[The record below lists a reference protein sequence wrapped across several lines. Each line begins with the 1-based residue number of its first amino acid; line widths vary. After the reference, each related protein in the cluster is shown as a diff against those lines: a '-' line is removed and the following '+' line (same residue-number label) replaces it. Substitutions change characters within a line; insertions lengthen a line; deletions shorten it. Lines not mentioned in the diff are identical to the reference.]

1 MVSREWQMLPAAQRQ
16 LIQEHQ
22 RSAPVKIG
30 AIVKAFKVRL
40 LASTLPAGISGEIRP
55 DPDSAAGFT
64 IRINRHDSHSRQ
76 RFTVAHE
83 LAHFLLHR
91 DRIGRGIVD
100 DVLYRSTL
108 TDRREAEANRLAAD
122 LLMPDS
128 LIEAWLDRA
137 AALGVSDIPLYLAD
151 RFEVSETAMRIR
163 LGLA

>member
-1 MVSREWQMLPAAQRQ
+1 MMSREWTHLPPGDRD
-16 LIQEHQ
+16 LILRHQ
-22 RSAPVKIG
+22 GAAPVKIG
-30 AIVKAFKVRL
+30 AIVKDFNLRL

-55 DPDSAAGFT
+55 DDASPAGFT
-64 IRINRHDSHSRQ
+64 IKVNRHDSHARQ

-83 LAHFLLHR
+83 LSHYLLHR
-91 DRIGRGIVD
+91 DQIGRGIVD

-137 AALGVSDIPLYLAD
+137 SALGVQDIPLYLAE
-151 RFEVSETAMRIR
+151 RFEVSEAAMRIR